1 VMLPDVAILHMR
13 ADVLEKQRDEL
24 RAALENTIEKLEL
37 AAEIVDD
44 GWEWLSGDIE
54 AAQEAITKSEE
65 VE

>member
-1 VMLPDVAILHMR
+1 MLPDVAILHMR

>member
-1 VMLPDVAILHMR
+1 MLPDVIILHMR
-13 ADVLEKQRDEL
+13 VDVLEKQRDEL
-24 RAALENTIEKLEL
+24 RAALGNTIEKLEL

-54 AAQEAITKSEE
+54 SAKEVITKSEE